1 MLVALLLVIFC
12 DDLDGV
18 SLPTKALQYG
28 KLVFLLGFGSEC
40 NRAPY
45 QIVQYGSRTR
55 PSWPCLDQRG
65 RVHLP
70 SAHSRSSWP
79 ARGRIESSRQ
89 STGLATSRQVWGDRR
104 SGRSRLIVRPNLVRS
119 RVSAGQIEG
128 TPVRRGTAG
137 HDSL

>member
-28 KLVFLLGFGSEC
+28 KLVFLLGFGSSATEP
-40 NRAPY
+40 RIRSSSTGVEPVRLGPAWISGAVFIY
-45 QIVQYGSRTR
+45 Q
-55 PSWPCLDQRG
+55 
-65 RVHLP
+65 
-70 SAHSRSSWP
+70 AHSRSSWP